1 MDFSTL
7 AVISLVGLA
16 GPLLA
21 TPRGWRLPVVLGE
34 LVAGVVLGKTGFGQL
49 HASNQTFTFL
59 ADIGFALIMFVA
71 GTHVPVRDQRL
82 RAALRPG
89 VLRALLVGALAA
101 AGGAAVSASFG
112 TGHAAM
118 YAVLLA
124 SSSAALVLPIV
135 DSLGLDGPHVL
146 QLLPQVALADAACIV
161 ALPLAIDP
169 KHAGR
174 AGLGALAVIAS
185 AAVLFAGLREVE
197 RRGLRRRVH
206 KLSEERQFAI
216 ELRVNLTILFALAA
230 VATRTHVSIMLAGF
244 SFGLAVAG
252 VGEPRRL
259 ARQLFA
265 LTEGF
270 FGPLFFVWL
279 GASLDLRA
287 FGSHPSFIGLG
298 VVLALGAVLTHAS
311 GRLTGQPLPL
321 AVLASAQ
328 LGVPVAAATVGGQ
341 LHLLKAGEPA
351 ALILGALLTIAAAT
365 LAGSL
370 AARAAPADG
379 AADGAVG
386 SAKASTP

>member
-49 HASNQTFTFL
+49 HASNQTFAFL

-89 VLRALLVGALAA
+89 VLRALLVGALSA

-135 DSLGLDGPHVL
+135 DSLGLAGPDVL

-174 AGLGALAVIAS
+174 AGLGALAVIAA
-185 AAVLFAGLREVE
+185 AAVLFVGLREVE
-197 RRGLRRRVH
+197 RRGLRQRVH
-206 KLSEERQFAI
+206 KLSEERQFAV

-230 VATRTHVSIMLAGF
+230 IATRTHVSIMLAGF

-252 VGEPRRL
+252 IGEPRRL

-287 FGSHPSFIGLG
+287 FGSHPSFIALG
-298 VVLALGAVLTHAS
+298 IVLGLGAVLTHAS
-311 GRLTGQPLPL
+311 GALTGQPLPL
-321 AVLASAQ
+321 AALASAQ

-341 LHLLKAGEPA
+341 LHLLKAGEAA
-351 ALILGALLTIAAAT
+351 ALILGALLTIAVAT

-370 AARAAPADG
+370 GARSG
-379 AADGAVG
+379 VG
-386 SAKASTP
+386 EKVDANAHGERA